1 MQNNNSAL
9 YAWSLNEAKRSYDAG
24 ASYYDVL
31 RQRYM
36 KTMHL
41 LEDQKEN
48 EAYKEFADIIND
60 KMNKEVE
67 NFSFNKEQQEKIL
80 SRIDAYVKHNIL
92 SNSELVTKIS
102 QSTGKTAK
110 TDKNY
115 LSNYSK
121 RVKKIF
127 ESYQIWK
134 NVEAHVSRIYNNILH
149 RDVNATIDQS
159 VQDVLYGYLRK
170 TTINQITNN
179 KFNDQLKNSLSGYT
193 NVFLGDF
200 KEDIATNAINA
211 VLPDSAIRSGSERT
225 KNSSKQTEMDIILGE
240 NVAKITN
247 NELQNIIDNLSTE
260 NKKHITKTL
269 EFDNFSSTGTQFF
282 SAQVKSW
289 SMPEIS
295 KPTSENR
302 FLREVGSRKDIY
314 DQYQFGADENQ
325 PRFTRGW
332 HYSARVLGREIIRA
346 LGKSNVMYFANN
358 KFYWTSD
365 MIRKFKNASYF
376 LTFYYVRRTNQQT
389 RDYEFNYPAGKPFPG
404 TTTTAKPGDIAWQRQ
419 MQKNIYKLKRK

>member
-9 YAWSLNEAKRSYDAG
+9 YAWSLNEAKHSYKAG
-24 ASYYDVL
+24 ANYYDVL

-36 KTMHL
+36 ETMHL
-41 LEDQKEN
+41 LEDQKEK
-48 EAYKEFADIIND
+48 EAYQKFADIINE
-60 KMNKEVE
+60 KMNDQIK

-80 SRIDAYVKHNIL
+80 ARIDAYVKYNIL
-92 SNSELVTKIS
+92 SNSELVDKIKLS
-102 QSTGKTAK
+102 EGKTAK
-110 TDKNY
+110 TNKNY

-121 RVKKIF
+121 RVKKFF

-134 NVEAHVSRIYNNILH
+134 NVEAHISRIYNNILN
-149 RDVNATIDQS
+149 RNENTVVDQS
-159 VQDVLYGYLRK
+159 VQDALYGYLRK
-170 TTINQITNN
+170 TTINQINDN
-179 KFNDQLKNSLSGYT
+179 KFNSQLERSLSGYT
-193 NVFLGDF
+193 DIFLGDF

-211 VLPDSAIRSGSERT
+211 FLPDSAIRSGSERA
-225 KNSSKQTEMDIILGE
+225 KNSSKQTEMDIILGK

-247 NELQNIIDNLSTE
+247 NELQNIIDNLSAE
-260 NKKHITKTL
+260 DKKYITKTL
-269 EFDNFSSTGTQFF
+269 EFDNFSSTGTDFF

-302 FLREVGSRKDIY
+302 FLREIGSRKDIY
-314 DQYQFGADENQ
+314 DQYQFGENENQ

-365 MIRKFKNASYF
+365 MIRKFQEAKYF
-376 LTFYYVRRTNQQT
+376 LTFYYVRRTNQKT
-389 RDYEFNYPAGKPFPG
+389 RKYEFNYPAGKPFPG
-404 TTTTAKPGDIAWQRQ
+404 TTTKAKPGDIAWQRQ